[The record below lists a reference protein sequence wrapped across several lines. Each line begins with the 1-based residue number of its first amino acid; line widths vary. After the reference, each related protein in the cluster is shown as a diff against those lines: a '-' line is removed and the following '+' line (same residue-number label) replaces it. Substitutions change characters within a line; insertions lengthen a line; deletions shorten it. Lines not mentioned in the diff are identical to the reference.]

1 MRLRIHRRRR
11 RRPASRVRTGRP
23 LWRRLAPL
31 VFGLLLL
38 LLAPVLAN
46 AQGGGAD
53 SVRMVWTAP
62 GDDGAIGTASSYEMR
77 ISTSPIDAGNWNAA
91 TVATGLP
98 APLPNGTRQGVTI
111 RGLTNGTPYYIAMR
125 SVDDAGN
132 WSAISNV
139 ALWDWALDAA
149 PPAAP
154 SGVSATFPSPDVRVT
169 WSANSEPDLDGYSV
183 YRATSA
189 LGSYTRLNASM
200 ISATQYL
207 DTALPGGATSLWY
220 KVSASDLTGN
230 ESALSIALRIDLTAG
245 AGPAD
250 WTVSPAFPNPST
262 SAQAVCIPIVVPAS
276 GVADAVVDVLDS
288 GGQRVRH
295 LPLSGSTSC
304 AGGGVV
310 WDGRNDSGRL
320 VAPGVYRVWLIAG
333 GTRNQ
338 IKLVRQP

>member
-1 MRLRIHRRRR
+1 MQQRIYRRRR
-11 RRPASRVRTGRP
+11 RRPASRLRNGRRM
-23 LWRRLAPL
+23 WRRLAPL
-31 VFGLLLL
+31 VLGLLLL
-38 LLAPVLAN
+38 LLAPMLAN

-62 GDDGAIGTASSYEMR
+62 GDDGAIGTATGYEMR
-77 ISTSPIDAGNWNAA
+77 ISTSPIDAGNWSAA
-91 TVATGLP
+91 TVVTGLP

-111 RGLTNGTPYYIAMR
+111 RGLSNGTPYYVAMR

-139 ALWDWALDAA
+139 VLCDWVLDAA

-154 SGVSATFPSPDVRVT
+154 SGVSATFPSPNVRVT

-189 LGSYTRLNASM
+189 LGSYTRLNAALT
-200 ISATQYL
+200 SATQYL
-207 DTALPGGATSLWY
+207 DTSLPGGATSLWY
-220 KVSASDLTGN
+220 KVSASDLSGN
-230 ESALSIALRIDLTAG
+230 ESALSSAFRIDLTAG
-245 AGPAD
+245 AAPAD

-262 SAQAVCIPIVVPAS
+262 SAQSVCIPIAVPAS
-276 GVADAVVDVLDS
+276 GAGDAVVDVLDS
-288 GGQRVRH
+288 AGQRVRH
-295 LPLSGSTSC
+295 LPLLGSTSC

-320 VAPGVYRVWLIAG
+320 VAPGVYRAWLIAG
-333 GTRNQ
+333 DTRNM